1 MDTFG
6 HEFSHQKT
14 IYLTWTTAYLPAL
27 EDDENGTNIN
37 INRGTLMNKFT
48 RNFMQII
55 NEKHGFVQTQN

>member
-1 MDTFG
+1 MDR
-6 HEFSHQKT
+6 FSHQRV

-48 RNFMQII
+48 RNFMQTI
-55 NEKHGFVQTQN
+55 NKKHCFVQTQN